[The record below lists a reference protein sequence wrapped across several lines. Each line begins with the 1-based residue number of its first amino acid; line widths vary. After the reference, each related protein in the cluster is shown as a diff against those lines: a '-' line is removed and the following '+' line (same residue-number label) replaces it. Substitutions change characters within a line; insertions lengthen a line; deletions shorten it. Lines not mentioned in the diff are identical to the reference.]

1 MNPIEC
7 LQDGKAARRFHIG
20 SRSVAATG
28 NNDDEIILSVER
40 KKNTTD
46 WAPFCA
52 KESPSGPS
60 GFLILKPLG
69 PLGDSLAR
77 NGAHL
82 FCFSSFAITS
92 STLNAS
98 PRRHEKHKIA
108 MARATMTDT
117 CAEQ

>member
-28 NNDDEIILSVER
+28 NNNDEIILSVER
-40 KKNTTD
+40 KKYTTD
-46 WAPFCA
+46 WTPFCA

-60 GFLILKPLG
+60 GFLMLKALG
-69 PLGDSLAR
+69 PLGDSLAQ

-82 FCFSSFAITS
+82 FSFSFYVLHPECFSSLPPAFVD
-92 STLNAS
+92 L
-98 PRRHEKHKIA
+98 
-108 MARATMTDT
+108 M
-117 CAEQ
+117 